1 MTDHDKEALAFP
13 PHRAPLPRPNL
24 TFPFR
29 DNPAVSKKDDP
40 AFLYFPTNYRWSM
53 GLLICLS
60 GAPWTGV
67 EIDEVNRVG
76 RALTDKVGDDN
87 AWFEEWV
94 RMGDKIAN
102 RGRDAVRAGHK
113 LTAASC
119 YMRASRYYQ
128 TGERFIHPRSQRSQ
142 DVYAQAVG
150 LFKEA
155 AGIIRHPRIETVEVP
170 YENTS
175 LPALLVHPDPEA
187 SRGRPAP
194 AMVFFDGFD
203 VTKELQ
209 YGYGVPD
216 LAARGIGCLI
226 VDGPG
231 NGESV
236 RFRNLPLIAETERY
250 ATAAYE
256 YLAGRREF
264 DPRRI
269 GVMALSLGGY
279 YAPRAAALEPRFAC
293 CVAWGAQWDY
303 HAIWAKRLD
312 ELSSGKVLS
321 LSVPPEHLQW
331 VLGVSSPAA
340 ALKKL
345 EAFRLDG
352 IVQKMACPF
361 LLLHGAG
368 DEQIP
373 LALAEKCFAAVGS
386 KQKTFKVF
394 EREEGGF
401 HHCQVDNVTI
411 AVHYMWDWIDDVLKP
426 GA

>member
-1 MTDHDKEALAFP
+1 MFLVDRF
-13 PHRAPLPRPNL
+13 
-24 TFPFR
+24 
-29 DNPAVSKKDDP
+29 DDP
-40 AFLYFPTNYRWSM
+40 AFIYFSTNYRWSM

-76 RALTDKVGDDN
+76 RVLRDKVGDDH
-87 AWFEEWV
+87 AWFDEWT
-94 RMGDKIAN
+94 RMGDTIEG
-102 RGRDAVRAGHK
+102 RGRDAARAGHR

-119 YMRASRYYQ
+119 FMRATRYYQ
-128 TGERFIHPRSQRSQ
+128 TGERFLQPKSQAGM
-142 DVYAQAVG
+142 DVYAKAVKT
-150 LFKEA
+150 FKDGA
-155 AGIIRHPRIETVEVP
+155 AMIRRPRIEAVEIP
-170 YENTS
+170 YGAAS
-175 LPALLVHPDPEA
+175 LPALLVHPDPEVAA
-187 SRGRPAP
+187 SRPAP

-209 YGYGVPD
+209 YGYGIPD
-216 LAARGIGCLI
+216 LVAQGIGCLI

-250 ATAAYE
+250 ATPVYE
-256 YLAGRREF
+256 YLATRPEF
-264 DPRRI
+264 DPKRI

-279 YAPRAAALEPRFAC
+279 YAPRAASLEPRFAC

-303 HAIWAKRLD
+303 HEIWLRRL
-312 ELSSGKVLS
+312 ELLDSGKVLS

-331 VLGVSSPAA
+331 VLGVSDRIS

-345 EAFRLDG
+345 EGFRLDG
-352 IVQKMACPF
+352 IVQKMQCPF
-361 LLLHGAG
+361 LLVHGAG

-373 LALAEKCFAAVGS
+373 LALAHKCFEAVGS

-394 EREEGGF
+394 EKHEGGF

-411 AVHYMWDWIDDVLKP
+411 GVHYMWDWISDVLNP
-426 GA
+426 GT

>member
-1 MTDHDKEALAFP
+1 MQWLPARVRKGRMITGSTTVVGRKE
-13 PHRAPLPRPNL
+13 
-24 TFPFR
+24 
-29 DNPAVSKKDDP
+29 DP
-40 AFLYFPTNYRWSM
+40 AFLYFPANYRWSM
-53 GLLICLS
+53 GLLICL
-60 GAPWTGV
+60 GAAPWTGI
-67 EIDEVNRVG
+67 EIDEVHRVG
-76 RALTDKVGDDN
+76 RALEDRIGDDT
-87 AWFEEWV
+87 AWFEEWS
-94 RMGDKIAN
+94 RMADKIAA
-102 RGRDAVRAGHK
+102 RGRDAEAKGHK

-119 YMRASRYYQ
+119 FMRATRYYQ
-128 TGERFIHPRSQRSQ
+128 TGERFIHPRSERSMA
-142 DVYAQAVG
+142 VYATSVQ

-155 AGIIRHPRIETVEVP
+155 AALMRHPAIESVEVP
-170 YENTS
+170 YDGTS
-175 LPALLVHPDPEA
+175 LPALLVHPEPESA
-187 SRGRPAP
+187 RSRPAP
-194 AMVFFDGFD
+194 CMVFFDGFD

-209 YGYGVPD
+209 YGYGIPD
-216 LAARGIGCLI
+216 LAARGIGSLI

-256 YLAGRREF
+256 YLGGRREF

-303 HAIWAKRLD
+303 HAIWAKRLE
-312 ELSSGKVLS
+312 ELASGKVLS

-331 VLGVSSPAA
+331 VLGASRQSA

-352 IVQKMACPF
+352 IVQKMRCPF

-373 LALAEKCFAAVGS
+373 LSLAEKCFAAVGS
-386 KQKTFKVF
+386 RHKTFKVF

-411 AVHYMWDWIDDVLKP
+411 GVHYMWDWLEDVLKP
-426 GA
+426 GT

>member
-1 MTDHDKEALAFP
+1 MPDDK
-13 PHRAPLPRPNL
+13 R
-24 TFPFR
+24 
-29 DNPAVSKKDDP
+29 DDP
-40 AFLYFPTNYRWSM
+40 AFLYFPSNYRWSM

-60 GAPWTGV
+60 AAPWTGV

-76 RALTDKVGDDN
+76 RALADRVGDDA
-87 AWFEEWV
+87 AWFEEWA
-94 RMGDKIAN
+94 RMGEKIEA
-102 RGRDAVRAGHK
+102 RGRDALRAGHK

-119 YMRASRYYQ
+119 FMRATRYYQ
-128 TGERFIHPRSQRSQ
+128 TGERFIHPRSQRSM
-142 DVYAQAVG
+142 DVYARSVT
-150 LFKEA
+150 LFKDA
-155 AGIIRHPRIETVEVP
+155 AAMTRRPRIEPVEVP

-175 LPALLVHPDPEA
+175 LPALLVHPDREA
-187 SRGRPAP
+187 TGARPAP
-194 AMVFFDGFD
+194 AMIFFDGFD

-209 YGYGVPD
+209 YGYGIPD
-216 LAARGIGCLI
+216 LAARGVGCLI

-236 RFRNLPLIAETERY
+236 RFRNLPLIAETENY
-250 ATAAYE
+250 ATPVYE
-256 YLAGRREF
+256 YLAARDEF
-264 DPRRI
+264 DPTRI

-303 HAIWAKRLD
+303 HEIWARRLE
-312 ELSSGKVLS
+312 ELDSGKVLS

-331 VLGVSSPAA
+331 VLGVSDRAA

-373 LALAEKCFAAVGS
+373 LELAEKLFEAAGS
-386 KQKTFKVF
+386 KQKALKIFS
-394 EREEGGF
+394 RDEGGF
-401 HHCQVDNVTI
+401 HHCQVDNITI
-411 AVHYMWDWIDDVLKP
+411 GVHYMFDWIADVLNA
-426 GA
+426 GR

>member
-1 MTDHDKEALAFP
+1 
-13 PHRAPLPRPNL
+13 
-24 TFPFR
+24 
-29 DNPAVSKKDDP
+29 
-40 AFLYFPTNYRWSM
+40 
-53 GLLICLS
+53 
-60 GAPWTGV
+60 
-67 EIDEVNRVG
+67 
-76 RALTDKVGDDN
+76 
-87 AWFEEWV
+87 
-94 RMGDKIAN
+94 
-102 RGRDAVRAGHK
+102 

-119 YMRASRYYQ
+119 FMRATRYYQ
-128 TGERFIHPRSQRSQ
+128 TGERFIHPRSERSMA
-142 DVYAQAVG
+142 VYATSVQ
-150 LFKEA
+150 LFKDA
-155 AGIIRHPRIETVEVP
+155 AALMRHPAIESVEVP
-170 YENTS
+170 YDGTS
-175 LPALLVHPDPEA
+175 LPALLVHPEPDA
-187 SRGRPAP
+187 AGSKPAP
-194 AMVFFDGFD
+194 CMVFFAGFD

-293 CVAWGAQWDY
+293 CIAWGAQWDY
-303 HAIWAKRLD
+303 HAIWAKRLE
-312 ELSSGKVLS
+312 ELASGKVLS

-331 VLGVSSPAA
+331 VLGVSSQAA

-352 IVQKMACPF
+352 IVQKMRCPF

-373 LALAEKCFAAVGS
+373 LSLAEKCFAAVGS
-386 KQKTFKVF
+386 RHKTFKVF
-394 EREEGGF
+394 ERDEGSA
-401 HHCQVDNVTI
+401 VDHQLAAPTRAAAGRRLQPDGRRLRRQGRARAESLCGGEGRAISCAALFFPRRQPQGGDRGRPVRTDAHRRGERDCNQAI
-411 AVHYMWDWIDDVLKP
+411 GQCACAYPRRDRHR
-426 GA
+426 

>member
-1 MTDHDKEALAFP
+1 MELELKQNA
-13 PHRAPLPRPNL
+13 RARS
-24 TFPFR
+24 R
-29 DNPAVSKKDDP
+29 RRSG
-40 AFLYFPTNYRWSM
+40 FLYFPTDYRWSM

-76 RALTDKVGDDN
+76 RALEDRVGDDH
-87 AWFEEWV
+87 AWFDEWTH
-94 RMGDKIAN
+94 MGDKVEA
-102 RGRDAVRAGHK
+102 RGHREMGKGHR

-119 YMRASRYYQ
+119 FMRASRYYQ
-128 TGERFIHPRSQRSQ
+128 TGERFIHPRSRRSQ
-142 DVYAQAVG
+142 DVYVKSVK
-150 LFKEA
+150 LFREA
-155 AGIIRHPRIETVEVP
+155 AALIRRRPRIETVEVP
-170 YENTS
+170 YEGAS
-175 LPALLVHPDPEA
+175 LPALLVHPDTEVA
-187 SRGRPAP
+187 GARPAP
-194 AMVFFDGFD
+194 CMVFFDGFD

-250 ATAAYE
+250 ATPVYE
-256 YLAGRREF
+256 YLACRREF
-264 DPRRI
+264 DEKHI

-279 YAPRAAALEPRFAC
+279 YAPRAASLEQRFAC

-303 HAIWAKRLD
+303 HDIWARRLEQLD
-312 ELSSGKVLS
+312 SGKVLS

-331 VLGVSSPAA
+331 VLGVASREA

-345 EAFRLDG
+345 EGFRLDG
-352 IVQKMACPF
+352 IVQKMTCPF

-368 DEQIP
+368 DQQIP

-386 KQKTFKVF
+386 KHKTFKVF
-394 EREEGGF
+394 SREEGGF

-411 AVHYMWDWIDDVLKP
+411 GIHYMWDWIADVLKP
-426 GA
+426 DA

>member
-1 MTDHDKEALAFP
+1 MPDDK
-13 PHRAPLPRPNL
+13 R
-24 TFPFR
+24 
-29 DNPAVSKKDDP
+29 DDP
-40 AFLYFPTNYRWSM
+40 AFLYFPSNYRWSM

-60 GAPWTGV
+60 AAPWTGV

-76 RALTDKVGDDN
+76 RALADSVGDDA
-87 AWFEEWV
+87 AWFEEWA
-94 RMGDKIAN
+94 RMGEKIEA
-102 RGRDAVRAGHK
+102 RGRDALRAGHK

-119 YMRASRYYQ
+119 FMRATRYYQ
-128 TGERFIHPRSQRSQ
+128 TGERFIHPRSQRST
-142 DVYAQAVG
+142 DIYARSVT
-150 LFKEA
+150 LFKDA
-155 AGIIRHPRIETVEVP
+155 AAMTRRPRIEPVEVP

-175 LPALLVHPDPEA
+175 LPALLVHPDREA
-187 SRGRPAP
+187 TGARPAP
-194 AMVFFDGFD
+194 AMIFFDGFD

-209 YGYGVPD
+209 YGYGIPD
-216 LAARGIGCLI
+216 LAARGVGCLI

-236 RFRNLPLIAETERY
+236 RFRNLPLIAETESY
-250 ATAAYE
+250 ATPVYE
-256 YLAGRREF
+256 YLAAREEF
-264 DPRRI
+264 DPTRI

-303 HAIWAKRLD
+303 HEIWARRLE
-312 ELSSGKVLS
+312 ELDSGKVLS

-331 VLGVSSPAA
+331 VLGVSDRAA

-373 LALAEKCFAAVGS
+373 LELAEKLFDAAGS
-386 KQKTFKVF
+386 KQKALKIFS
-394 EREEGGF
+394 RDEGGF
-401 HHCQVDNVTI
+401 HHCQVDNITI
-411 AVHYMWDWIDDVLKP
+411 GVHYMFDWIADVLNA
-426 GA
+426 GR

>member
-1 MTDHDKEALAFP
+1 
-13 PHRAPLPRPNL
+13 
-24 TFPFR
+24 
-29 DNPAVSKKDDP
+29 
-40 AFLYFPTNYRWSM
+40 M
-53 GLLICLS
+53 GLLICLNA
-60 GAPWTGV
+60 APWTGV
-67 EIDEVNRVG
+67 EIDEVHRVG
-76 RALTDKVGDDN
+76 RALEDHVGDDA
-87 AWFEEWV
+87 AWFEEWT
-94 RMGDKIAN
+94 RMGDKVAA
-102 RGRDAVRAGHK
+102 RGRDAQANGHK

-119 YMRASRYYQ
+119 FLRATRYYQ
-128 TGERFIHPRSQRSQ
+128 TGERFIHPRSDRSMA
-142 DVYAQAVG
+142 VYATSVE
-150 LFKEA
+150 LFKA
-155 AGIIRHPRIETVEVP
+155 AAAIIRRPRIEPVEVP
-170 YENTS
+170 YEGTS
-175 LPALLVHPDPEA
+175 LPALLVHPELDAAGP
-187 SRGRPAP
+187 RPAP
-194 AMVFFDGFD
+194 CMVFFDGFD

-209 YGYGVPD
+209 YGFGVSD
-216 LAARGIGCLI
+216 LAARGIGCLL

-256 YLAGRREF
+256 YLSARREF

-303 HAIWAKRLD
+303 HAIWAKRLE
-312 ELSSGKVLS
+312 ELASGKVLS

-331 VLGVSSPAA
+331 VLGVSSQAA

-345 EAFRLDG
+345 EGFRLDG
-352 IVQKMACPF
+352 IVQKMTCPF

-373 LALAEKCFAAVGS
+373 LSLAEKCFAAVGS
-386 KQKTFKVF
+386 KRKTLKVF
-394 EREEGGF
+394 KREEGGF

-411 AVHYMWDWIDDVLKP
+411 GVHYMWDWIEDVLKP
-426 GA
+426 GR

>member
-1 MTDHDKEALAFP
+1 VIGRKH
-13 PHRAPLPRPNL
+13 
-24 TFPFR
+24 
-29 DNPAVSKKDDP
+29 DP
-40 AFLYFPTNYRWSM
+40 AFLYFPDNYRWSM

-60 GAPWTGV
+60 GAPWVGV
-67 EIDEVNRVG
+67 EIDEVHRVG
-76 RALTDKVGDDN
+76 RALEGRVGDDH
-87 AWFEEWV
+87 AWFEEWT
-94 RMGDKIAN
+94 RMGDKIEA
-102 RGRDAVRAGHK
+102 RGREAERKGHRH
-113 LTAASC
+113 TAASC
-119 YMRASRYYQ
+119 FRRASRYYQ
-128 TGERFIHPRSQRSQ
+128 TGERFIHPRSQPSME
-142 DVYAQAVG
+142 VYAKSVQ
-150 LFKEA
+150 LFKDA
-155 AGIIRHPRIETVEVP
+155 ATVIRQPRIEPVEVP
-170 YENTS
+170 YDGAS
-175 LPALLVHPDPEA
+175 LPALLVHPDPA
-187 SRGRPAP
+187 AAGGKPAP

-216 LAARGIGCLI
+216 LAARGVGCLI

-256 YLAGRREF
+256 YLASRREF
-264 DPRRI
+264 DAKRI

-303 HAIWAKRLD
+303 HAIWAKRL
-312 ELSSGKVLS
+312 EQLASGQVLS

-331 VLGVSSPAA
+331 VLGVSSNAA

-345 EAFRLDG
+345 EGFRLDG
-352 IVQKMACPF
+352 IVQKMTCPF

-373 LALAEKCFAAVGS
+373 LSLAEKCFAAVGS
-386 KQKTFKVF
+386 KRKTLRVF

-401 HHCQVDNVTI
+401 HHCQVDNVTVG
-411 AVHYMWDWIDDVLKP
+411 VHAMWDWIEDVLKP
-426 GA
+426 GE

>member
-1 MTDHDKEALAFP
+1 MPDDK
-13 PHRAPLPRPNL
+13 R
-24 TFPFR
+24 
-29 DNPAVSKKDDP
+29 DDP
-40 AFLYFPTNYRWSM
+40 AFLYFPSNYRWSM

-60 GAPWTGV
+60 AAPWTGV

-76 RALTDKVGDDN
+76 RALADRVGDDA
-87 AWFEEWV
+87 AWFEEWA
-94 RMGDKIAN
+94 RMGEKIEA
-102 RGRDAVRAGHK
+102 RGRDALRAGHK

-119 YMRASRYYQ
+119 FMRATRYYQ
-128 TGERFIHPRSQRSQ
+128 TGERFIHPRSQRSM
-142 DVYAQAVG
+142 DVYARSVT
-150 LFKEA
+150 LFKDA
-155 AGIIRHPRIETVEVP
+155 AAMTRRPRIEPVEVP

-175 LPALLVHPDPEA
+175 LPALLVHPDREA
-187 SRGRPAP
+187 TGARPAP
-194 AMVFFDGFD
+194 AMIFFDGFD

-209 YGYGVPD
+209 YGYGIPD
-216 LAARGIGCLI
+216 LAARRVGCLI

-236 RFRNLPLIAETERY
+236 RFRNLPLIAETENY
-250 ATAAYE
+250 ATPVYE
-256 YLAGRREF
+256 YLAARDEF
-264 DPRRI
+264 DPTRI

-303 HAIWAKRLD
+303 HEIWARRLE
-312 ELSSGKVLS
+312 ELDSGKVLS

-331 VLGVSSPAA
+331 VLGVSDRAA

-368 DEQIP
+368 DQQIP
-373 LALAEKCFAAVGS
+373 LELAEKLFEAAGS
-386 KQKTFKVF
+386 KQKALKIFS
-394 EREEGGF
+394 RDEGGF
-401 HHCQVDNVTI
+401 HHCQVDNITI
-411 AVHYMWDWIDDVLKP
+411 GVHYMFDWIADVLNA
-426 GA
+426 GR